1 MPTFVLILFFMKR
14 FFFFAVIVF
23 LSASAYS
30 QSRLVDVQAFD
41 SLRNLPQMQKVDL
54 RTGAEFEVIQ
64 SFDDFISLNCV
75 KKNFLPLAE
84 KKLDKTKPLLV
95 YCMSGH
101 RSADAVKQ
109 LKNVGFNE
117 IYELKGGL
125 IHYYTTKKEK
135 GKN

>member
-1 MPTFVLILFFMKR
+1 MKR
-14 FFFFAVIVF
+14 FFFFVLILF
-23 LSASAYS
+23 MSAKSYS
-30 QSRLVDVQAFD
+30 QSRLVDVQEFD

-64 SFDDFISLNCV
+64 GFDDFVSINCV
-75 KKNFLPLAE
+75 KKNFLSLAE
-84 KKLDKTKPLLV
+84 KKLDKNKPLLV

-109 LKNVGFNE
+109 LKSVGFNE

-125 IHYYTTKKEK
+125 IHYYTRKKEK
-135 GKN
+135 K

>member
-1 MPTFVLILFFMKR
+1 M
-14 FFFFAVIVF
+14 
-23 LSASAYS
+23 LSKSYS
-30 QSRLVDVQAFD
+30 QHRIVDVQEFD
-41 SLRNLPQMQKVDL
+41 SLRNLPQMQKLDL

-64 SFDDFISLNCV
+64 GFDDFVSINCV

-84 KKLDKTKPLLV
+84 KNLDKNKPLLV

-109 LKNVGFNE
+109 LKNVGFKE

-125 IHYYTTKKEK
+125 IHYYTGKKEK